1 MQLEE
6 KRWWGGVDWIH
17 LVLDAGQWQVL
28 VRAVINFRVS

>member
-6 KRWWGGVDWIH
+6 KRWWGGVTLSR
-17 LVLDAGQWQVL
+17 LVLDVGQWQVF